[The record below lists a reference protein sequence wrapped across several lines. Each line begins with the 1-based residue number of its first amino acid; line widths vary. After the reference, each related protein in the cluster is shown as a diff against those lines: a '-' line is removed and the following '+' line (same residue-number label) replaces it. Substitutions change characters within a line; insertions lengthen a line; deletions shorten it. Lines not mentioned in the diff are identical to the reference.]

1 MVVTQI
7 CRPTLPSVGAVAD
20 SAAIPVALV
29 ALAPEPPPGGA
40 TTSTPQVQ
48 DDYGP
53 VNEPA
58 QSAVPSLLQGASHG
72 DDPDFVPDQCLAA
85 LATHNYGVDS
95 NWYGQCK

>member
-53 VNEPA
+53 VKERHTA
-58 QSAVPSLLQGASHG
+58 TECWHRY
-72 DDPDFVPDQCLAA
+72 DPDFVPDQCLAA
-85 LATHNYGVDS
+85 LATHN
-95 NWYGQCK
+95 